1 LTHGGYETILFG
13 IKAFFDLHPNWVM
26 MQVNVE
32 NVFNI
37 IYFYLFFR
45 KLQDAGGFSA
55 NIIPSTKLFYDAY
68 FFLYF
73 QHGQHEK
80 GVTIIESFSNIR
92 QGDEKVL
99 YLP

>member
-68 FFLYF
+68 FFFISNMGNMKKGSPLLNHF
-73 QHGQHEK
+73 Q
-80 GVTIIESFSNIR
+80 T
-92 QGDEKVL
+92 
-99 YLP
+99 